1 MDMIKLISELRVKTG
16 AGMMDCK
23 KALEASNGN
32 LEEAVVWLRKK
43 GLADAAKRAAR
54 ATKEGRIA
62 FERDGKAGALVELNS
77 ETDFVAKTPEFAELA
92 KSLAAKAAKGE
103 VTCQG
108 CAVPFIEPLQAK
120 LKENMG
126 LRRVERFVPSGPAL
140 VAGYIHHDAKK
151 GAMIE
156 IEAPSDAAAGSEAL
170 ETLANELLL
179 QVVGSGAKYLD
190 RASVPQADVDR
201 EREIHAEVVRKEG
214 KPEAAVPKIVEGKLN
229 KLFFQ
234 AHCLMEQMT
243 LKDGKVAVAGLVK
256 EASAKVGGE
265 VSVRRFVR
273 YTLGE

>member
-1 MDMIKLISELRVKTG
+1 MIKLISELRIKTG

-23 KALEASNGN
+23 KALDACSGN

-62 FERDGKAGALVELNS
+62 FERDGKAGALVELNC

-92 KSLAAKAAKGE
+92 KTLAAKAAKGE
-103 VTCQG
+103 VTCGG
-108 CAVPFIEPLQAK
+108 CAAPFIEPLQAK

-126 LRRVERFVPSGPAL
+126 LRRCERFVPKGPAL

-156 IEAPSDAAAGSEAL
+156 IAAPSDAAASSEAVA
-170 ETLANELLL
+170 TLANELLL

-214 KPEAAVPKIVEGKLN
+214 KPEAAIPKIVEGKLN

-234 AHCLMEQMT
+234 ANCLLDQVT
-243 LKDGKVAVAGLVK
+243 LKDNKVSVAGLVK
-256 EASAKVGGE
+256 EASAKAGGE
-265 VSVRRFVR
+265 VKVLRFSR